1 MHQLVELVDRIDYGK
16 LAARTLAARLVSPP
30 ALAGERC
37 SAACGRVSRRAWP
50 LLPSATRG
58 RSGRG
63 RSIRPG
69 RGECPTRCWV
79 AEDSHRSDHHLVGLS
94 PRLLVDAFSHIS
106 SVLAGPADEL
116 ALGLGGY
123 VIRRAQLHLRRAA
136 QQQGSC
142 GARNANS
149 QVARSTR
156 GRTHRTNAKYFRF
169 PYCTSSPARASIVY
183 RLIEL
188 S

>member
-37 SAACGRVSRRAWP
+37 SAACGRVRRRAWP

-106 SVLAGPADEL
+106 SVLAGPADKL

-142 GARNANS
+142 GAECQQPS
-149 QVARSTR
+149 
-156 GRTHRTNAKYFRF
+156 
-169 PYCTSSPARASIVY
+169 RAFNKGENPSDERQIFSFSLLHQLAGKGAYSI
-183 RLIEL
+183 
-188 S
+188 